1 MAVASPGR
9 PRRSWTGAAWEA
21 GMVCLSGTAPPAR
34 RRLASRGFEGQIAVE
49 KRWADL
55 AAASSPIPPRAN
67 ERRDIASAS
76 EGHLCGLRAG
86 HGQEWPAQAQ
96 AATVF
101 LNTKDTKEG
110 EGREGVER
118 YCTKRRRR

>member
-1 MAVASPGR
+1 L
-9 PRRSWTGAAWEA
+9 AA
-21 GMVCLSGTAPPAR
+21 
-34 RRLASRGFEGQIAVE
+34 RGFEGQIAVE
-49 KRWADL
+49 KRSADL
-55 AAASSPIPPRAN
+55 AAASSHIPSHAN

-76 EGHLCGLRAG
+76 VGQVCGLRED

-110 EGREGVER
+110 KDAKVSNVTARSGEDPV
-118 YCTKRRRR
+118 